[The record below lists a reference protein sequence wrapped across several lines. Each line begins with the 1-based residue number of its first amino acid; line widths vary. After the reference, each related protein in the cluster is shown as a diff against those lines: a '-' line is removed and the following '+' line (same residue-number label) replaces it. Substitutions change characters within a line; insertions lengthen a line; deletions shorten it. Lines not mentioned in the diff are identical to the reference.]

1 MIGYD
6 VETEERNFIQEGITG
21 TVSRFAKG
29 TVSYPCYI
37 VNPPFEAYK
46 IKVLRTM
53 YLRSDSLNEDDADL
67 GISIYLKQGE
77 KLVGLGKIYPR
88 QVSAFL
94 KLFASNKITGYY
106 DENTE
111 LTGDYLYVLG
121 G

>member
-6 VETEERNFIQEGITG
+6 VESEERSFEQEGITG
-21 TVSRFAKG
+21 TVTRYARG
-29 TVSYPCYI
+29 VLTYPCYI
-37 VNPPFEAYK
+37 VYPPFETYK
-46 IKVLRTM
+46 LRVLQTM
-53 YLRSDSLNEDDADL
+53 YLRSDSLNNDDADL
-67 GISIYLKQGE
+67 GISVYFKQGE
-77 KLVGLGKIYPR
+77 RLAGLGKIYPR

-94 KLFASNKITGYY
+94 KLFEKNRVVGYY